1 MFDDLFVKV
10 GLTIHKIS
18 KFQPTDTTVKAN
30 LEVYFTYRKD
40 EIINHF
46 YKYKNTNNLDYETF
60 EEQFKFPYLIANCI
74 SVDEIRSQVNLL
86 KKNKNNNTNYHNNN
100 TVETDYDEYKLEKY
114 VLNCELEVVN
124 FTNLLPFN
132 KMLVPIN
139 VITDGSPGTEK
150 IKLVEEITNTKLE
163 KDVNGSLVNLEYI
176 KKYSIYKNYYFLTF
190 SDYNLNIK
198 YGSLIVSLP
207 KLFGNSDNLS
217 TKLKLID
224 NTDIESQDYNQFLI
238 LENFGSAEIVN
249 DWSIFNTLIYN
260 DKKYSKRYLNNEIV
274 WGKFSNNLSK
284 NVFDFIR
291 DRSTTYTKYIT
302 ELASSNCERYFIIRP
317 KQNVHEGSYSRVY
330 FILAYNFSIM
340 EDIIKYNIIPCI
352 LTSTQIAFYSLDNST
367 FAGLFPTIMLG
378 NIALLFIQPE
388 TGKFTFNEKSVHF
401 NIALTILICTF
412 KLCNLSLFFGPLFW
426 ILGIVFLNIIV
437 FIIFVI
443 ISKNKNDSI
452 NNILL
457 SGEDR
462 SIEMLYH
469 GNINEVVHKNEV
481 YTEIELS

>member
-30 LEVYFTYRKD
+30 LEVYFTYKKD

-46 YKYKNTNNLDYETF
+46 YKYKNINNLNYETF

-74 SVDEIRSQVNLL
+74 SVDEIRSQFNLL
-86 KKNKNNNTNYHNNN
+86 KKIKNDNTNYHNNN
-100 TVETDYDEYKLEKY
+100 TVEENYDEYKLEKY

-139 VITDGSPGTEK
+139 IITDGSPGTEK
-150 IKLVEEITNTKLE
+150 IKLVEEITKTKLQD
-163 KDVNGSLVNLEYI
+163 DVSESSVNLEFI
-176 KKYSIYKNYYFLTF
+176 EDYSIDKNYYFLTF
-190 SDYNLNIK
+190 SDYYLNKK

-207 KLFGNSDNLS
+207 KDLTTRNNLS
-217 TKLKLID
+217 TNLKFSK
-224 NTDIESQDYNQFLI
+224 NTDIESQNSNNPLI
-238 LENFGSAEIVN
+238 FENVGSAKIVN
-249 DWSIFNTLIYN
+249 DWGIFNTLIYK
-260 DKKYSKRYLNNEIV
+260 DKEYSKRYLNNEIV
-274 WGKFSNNLSK
+274 WGKFSNDLSK

-291 DRSTTYTKYIT
+291 DRSTTYSKYIT

-317 KQNVHEGSYSRVY
+317 KQNVHKGSYSRVY

-340 EDIIKYNIIPCI
+340 EDVIKYNIIPCI

-367 FAGLFPTIMLG
+367 LAGLFPTIMLG

-401 NIALTILICTF
+401 NIALTILICTL
-412 KLCNLSLFFGPLFW
+412 KLCNISLFFEPLFW
-426 ILGIVFLNIIV
+426 ILGIIFLNIILFV
-437 FIIFVI
+437 IFVI
-443 ISKNKNDSI
+443 ISKNKNDTI

-457 SGEDR
+457 SGDDR
-462 SIEMLYH
+462 NIEMLYH
-469 GNINEVVHKNEV
+469 GNINEVVC
-481 YTEIELS
+481 